1 MSPGRRSKEGQPSKA
16 KHSKTPK
23 QGRLF
28 GHGNKDGFLFCVEG
42 RAKTS
47 THISP
52 SAPCKTLIRLRATRT
67 TRTSPPPPSFPR
79 FPHSPQPLSPL
90 PSSLPSSQPQLLQAL
105 ARSCCRRRRGSGGEA
120 AADVRLYVRKI
131 IRFSTFYDALRNRGY
146 HQQQSAQASVP
157 LLLQALARSCCWRRR
172 GGEAAAA
179 SMRYLEAEVAMQ
191 QQSASSARAI
201 SSPRHQQATQ
211 ASAVA
216 MQQQR
221 FPCNST

>member
-1 MSPGRRSKEGQPSKA
+1 MPAGMSPGRRSKEGQPSKA

-105 ARSCCRRRRGSGGEA
+105 ARSCCRRRRGGGGEA
-120 AADVRLYVRKI
+120 AADIRFFVPPAKQRLPCNSSRLKRPSTARAI
-131 IRFSTFYDALRNRGY
+131 IRRRKHPLLPCNSRGY
-146 HQQQSAQASVP
+146 HATARRIHPISRFTSTCETEATMHQQSG
-157 LLLQALARSCCWRRR
+157 R
-172 GGEAAAA
+172 AAA
-179 SMRYLEAEVAMQ
+179 RP
-191 QQSASSARAI
+191 AR
-201 SSPRHQQATQ
+201 
-211 ASAVA
+211 
-216 MQQQR
+216 
-221 FPCNST
+221 